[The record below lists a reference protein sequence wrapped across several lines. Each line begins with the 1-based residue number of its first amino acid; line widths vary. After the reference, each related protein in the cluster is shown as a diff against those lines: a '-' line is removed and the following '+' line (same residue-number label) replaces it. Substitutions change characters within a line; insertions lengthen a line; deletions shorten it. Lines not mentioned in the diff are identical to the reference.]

1 MPSMEHPTH
10 VRRAGSVPALISAGV
25 TFATAA
31 VYVGL
36 IVSQGSADV
45 AATVVIAAW
54 ILALGAC
61 ALVGGLRTAPDRVIP
76 IGAATGGLIGA
87 AVLSLFSIGA
97 LLLVAGILALLAWI
111 RAGVEASPRQQMLGG
126 VAGVAAALGFF
137 GLVVVV

>member
-1 MPSMEHPTH
+1 MEHPTH
-10 VRRAGSVPALISAGV
+10 VRPAGSLPALISAGV
-25 TFATAA
+25 TFVIAG

-36 IVSQGSADV
+36 IASQGSEDV

-54 ILALGAC
+54 ILALGVC